1 MTGGELS
8 FERWASD
15 GGELSNER
23 PRSRYRELPIER
35 RARSGT
41 GDRSTGKL
49 SFEGKPASQQSQ
61 AEVKFRG
68 AGAVA
73 KRVYSQSRAVDTV
86 QAYVW
91 CLAKPI
97 RTA

>member
-41 GDRSTGKL
+41 GAPE
-49 SFEGKPASQQSQ
+49 SFH
-61 AEVKFRG
+61 
-68 AGAVA
+68 
-73 KRVYSQSRAVDTV
+73 SRANLQVNSPK
-86 QAYVW
+86 Q
-91 CLAKPI
+91 
-97 RTA
+97 R